1 MLELLIVIFGLSLLW
16 ASVTNMLGTMIKIL
30 VVQGIILFAITVLK
44 TTQFNLLSFGI
55 IALETLIFKAILIPW
70 FINDT
75 IKHNQIRRETEASV
89 SNFFSLALMSLIFV
103 LSFAL
108 AGAAPAWSVK
118 LFPLEFG
125 IAFATILKG
134 IFIIIANKKLI
145 TQLMGYLIM
154 ENGIFLLSLSAGSDL
169 PYIVSLGVSLDIMLS
184 VLIAVLFIKRISS
197 TFDDADEPE
206 SVGEDL

>member
-1 MLELLIVIFGLSLLW
+1 MLEILIVIFGLTLLW
-16 ASVTNMLGTMIKIL
+16 ASVTNMLGTIIKIL
-30 VVQGIILFAITVLK
+30 VVQGIILFGITLLK
-44 TTQFNLLSFGI
+44 TTQLNWLSFGT

-75 IKHNQIRRETEASV
+75 IMHNQIRRETEASV
-89 SNFFSLALMSLIFV
+89 SNFFSLALMSLIFI

-108 AGAAPAWSVK
+108 AAAAPSWSVK
-118 LFPLEFG
+118 VFPLEFG

-145 TQLMGYLIM
+145 THLMGYLIM
-154 ENGIFLLSLSAGSDL
+154 ENGIFMLSLSAGSEL

-184 VLIAVLFIKRISS
+184 VLIAVLFIKRIRS
-197 TFDDADEPE
+197 TFDDADSPE
-206 SVGEDL
+206 TLRED

>member
-1 MLELLIVIFGLSLLW
+1 MLEILIVIFGLSLLW
-16 ASVTNMLGTMIKIL
+16 ASVTNMLGNFIKIL
-30 VVQGIILFAITVLK
+30 VVQGIILFAITLLK
-44 TTQFNLLSFGI
+44 TTQFNWLSFGM

-75 IKHNQIRRETEASV
+75 IQHNQIRREVEASV
-89 SNFFSLALMSLIFV
+89 SNFFSLALMSLIFI

-108 AGAAPAWSVK
+108 AGAAPSWSVK

-197 TFDDADEPE
+197 TFDDADSPE
-206 SVGEDL
+206 TLRED

>member
-1 MLELLIVIFGLSLLW
+1 MLEILIVVFGLSLLW
-16 ASVTNMLGTMIKIL
+16 ASVTNMLETIIKIL
-30 VVQGIILFAITVLK
+30 LVQGLILFGITLLK
-44 TTQFNLLSFGI
+44 TTHLHWLSFGI

-70 FINDT
+70 FIHDT
-75 IKHNQIRRETEASV
+75 IRHNQIRRETEASV
-89 SNFFSLALMSLIFV
+89 SNFFSLALMSLIFIF
-103 LSFAL
+103 SFAL
-108 AGAAPAWSVK
+108 AAAAPAWSVK
-118 LFPLEFG
+118 VFPLEFG

-154 ENGIFLLSLSAGSDL
+154 ENGIFMLSLSAGSDL

-206 SVGEDL
+206 NLREDI

>member
-1 MLELLIVIFGLSLLW
+1 MLEILIVVFGLSLLW
-16 ASVTNMLGTMIKIL
+16 ASVTNMLETIIKIL
-30 VVQGIILFAITVLK
+30 VVQGLILFGITLLK
-44 TTQFNLLSFGI
+44 TTHLHWLSFGI

-70 FINDT
+70 FIHDT
-75 IKHNQIRRETEASV
+75 IRHNQIRRETEASV
-89 SNFFSLALMSLIFV
+89 SNFFSLALMSLIFIF
-103 LSFAL
+103 SFAL
-108 AGAAPAWSVK
+108 AAAAPAWSVK
-118 LFPLEFG
+118 VFPLEFG

-154 ENGIFLLSLSAGSDL
+154 ENGIFMLSLSAGSDL

-206 SVGEDL
+206 NLREDI

>member
-1 MLELLIVIFGLSLLW
+1 MLEILIVVFGLSLLW
-16 ASVTNMLGTMIKIL
+16 ASVTNMLETIIKIL
-30 VVQGIILFAITVLK
+30 VVQGLILFGITLLK
-44 TTQFNLLSFGI
+44 TTHLHWLSFGI

-70 FINDT
+70 FIHDT
-75 IKHNQIRRETEASV
+75 IRHNQIRRETEASV
-89 SNFFSLALMSLIFV
+89 SNFFSLALMSLIFIF
-103 LSFAL
+103 SFAL
-108 AGAAPAWSVK
+108 AAAAPAWSVK
-118 LFPLEFG
+118 VFPLEFG

-154 ENGIFLLSLSAGSDL
+154 ENGIFMLSLSAGSDL

-184 VLIAVLFIKRISS
+184 VLISVLFIKRISS

-206 SVGEDL
+206 NLREDI

>member
-1 MLELLIVIFGLSLLW
+1 MLEILIVIFGLSLLW
-16 ASVTNMLGTMIKIL
+16 ASVTNMLETIIKIL
-30 VVQGIILFAITVLK
+30 VGQGIILFGITLLK
-44 TTQFNLLSFGI
+44 TTQLHWFSFGI

-75 IKHNQIRRETEASV
+75 IKHNQIRREVEASV
-89 SNFFSLALMSLIFV
+89 SNFFSLALMSLIFI

-154 ENGIFLLSLSAGSDL
+154 ENGIFLLSLSA
-169 PYIVSLGVSLDIMLS
+169 
-184 VLIAVLFIKRISS
+184 
-197 TFDDADEPE
+197 
-206 SVGEDL
+206 

>member
-1 MLELLIVIFGLSLLW
+1 MLEILIVIFGLSLLW
-16 ASVTNMLGTMIKIL
+16 ASVTNMLGNFIKIL
-30 VVQGIILFAITVLK
+30 VVQGIILFGITLLK
-44 TTQFNLLSFGI
+44 TTQFNWLSFGM

-75 IKHNQIRRETEASV
+75 IKHNQIRREVEASV
-89 SNFFSLALMSLIFV
+89 SNFFSLALMSLIFI

-108 AGAAPAWSVK
+108 AGAAPSWSVK

-197 TFDDADEPE
+197 TFDDADSPE
-206 SVGEDL
+206 TLRED

>member
-1 MLELLIVIFGLSLLW
+1 MLEILIVIFGLSLLW
-16 ASVTNMLGTMIKIL
+16 ASVTNMLGNFIKIL
-30 VVQGIILFAITVLK
+30 VVQGIILFAITLLK
-44 TTQFNLLSFGI
+44 TTQFNWLSFGM

-75 IKHNQIRRETEASV
+75 IQHNQIRREVEASV

-108 AGAAPAWSVK
+108 AGAAPSWSVK

-197 TFDDADEPE
+197 TFDDADSPE
-206 SVGEDL
+206 TLRED

>member
-1 MLELLIVIFGLSLLW
+1 MLEILIVIFGLSLLW
-16 ASVTNMLGTMIKIL
+16 ASVTNMLETIIKIL
-30 VVQGIILFAITVLK
+30 VGQGIILFGITLLK
-44 TTQFNLLSFGI
+44 TTQLHWFSFGI

-75 IKHNQIRRETEASV
+75 IKHNQIRREVEASV
-89 SNFFSLALMSLIFV
+89 SNFFSLALMSLIFI

-184 VLIAVLFIKRISS
+184 VLIAVLFIKRIRS
-197 TFDDADEPE
+197 TFDDADSPQ
-206 SVGEDL
+206 SLRED

>member
-1 MLELLIVIFGLSLLW
+1 MLEILIVIFGLSLLW
-16 ASVTNMLGTMIKIL
+16 ASVTNMLETIIKIL
-30 VVQGIILFAITVLK
+30 VVQGIILFGITLLK
-44 TTQFNLLSFGI
+44 TTQLHWFSFGI

-75 IKHNQIRRETEASV
+75 IKHNQIRREVEASV
-89 SNFFSLALMSLIFV
+89 SNFFSLALMSLIFI

-184 VLIAVLFIKRISS
+184 VLIAVLFIKRIRS
-197 TFDDADEPE
+197 TFDDADSPQ
-206 SVGEDL
+206 SLRED

>member
-1 MLELLIVIFGLSLLW
+1 MLEILIVIFGLSLVW
-16 ASVTNMLGTMIKIL
+16 ASITNMLGTIIKIL
-30 VVQGIILFAITVLK
+30 VMQGIILFGITLLK
-44 TTQFNLLSFGI
+44 TTQLNWLSFVT

-75 IKHNQIRRETEASV
+75 MKHNQMRREVEASV
-89 SNFFSLALMSLIFV
+89 SNFFSLALMSLIFI

-108 AGAAPAWSVK
+108 VAAAPAWSVK

-145 TQLMGYLIM
+145 THLMGYLIM
-154 ENGIFLLSLSAGSDL
+154 ENGIFLLSLSAGSEL

-184 VLIAVLFIKRISS
+184 VLIAVLFIKRIRS
-197 TFDDADEPE
+197 TFDEDDSPE
-206 SVGEDL
+206 TLRED

>member
-1 MLELLIVIFGLSLLW
+1 MLEILIVLFGLSLLW
-16 ASVTNMLGTMIKIL
+16 ASVTNMLGTIIKIL
-30 VVQGIILFAITVLK
+30 VVQGLILFGITLLK
-44 TTQFNLLSFGI
+44 TTQLNWLSFVT

-75 IKHNQIRRETEASV
+75 IKHNQIHREVEASV
-89 SNFFSLALMSLIFV
+89 SNFFSLALMSLIFI

-118 LFPLEFG
+118 IFPLEFG

-145 TQLMGYLIM
+145 THLMGYLIM

-184 VLIAVLFIKRISS
+184 VLIAVLFIKRIRS
-197 TFDDADEPE
+197 TFDDADSPE
-206 SVGEDL
+206 TLRED